1 MGPPAASGTTAVKGI
16 LHLGLVIGLITVPL
30 VFARRS
36 PRSMP
41 INVVL
46 GVIVYTLFLVYVEPR
61 LPG

>member
-1 MGPPAASGTTAVKGI
+1 MKGI